1 MNFQKINTGWLLKH
15 SMCGL
20 AICKTA
26 CEPWTLKTSKKH
38 PLVLEWWT
46 WSHSEKDANGSSG
59 CLHRLHVCRMFVHLS
74 IWSED
79 GKKKYI
85 QQDTR
90 HQPDTTP
97 HHRSPRVIQTQFAH
111 NGHQGAHPG
120 GKPVNPQRPVTDAD
134 APVAS
139 MKDSGVLT
147 GSGGG
152 ESSLSQQS
160 GLKGQKVKWEAE
172 SITGPKERWRVKAHT
187 LSFEN
192 KRKDFF
198 KMIKLFQKV

>member
-1 MNFQKINTGWLLKH
+1 MNLISFRKRCKRQQWVFTQTSRLQNVCPSVYLKWGWK
-15 SMCGL
+15 
-20 AICKTA
+20 
-26 CEPWTLKTSKKH
+26 E
-38 PLVLEWWT
+38 
-46 WSHSEKDANGSSG
+46 
-59 CLHRLHVCRMFVHLS
+59 
-74 IWSED
+74 
-79 GKKKYI
+79 KYI

-172 SITGPKERWRVKAHT
+172 SITGPKEKWRVKAHT

-198 KMIKLFQKV
+198 

>member
-1 MNFQKINTGWLLKH
+1 MNLISFWKRCKRQQWVFTQTSHLQNVCPSVYLKWGWKKNTYNKI
-15 SMCGL
+15 
-20 AICKTA
+20 
-26 CEPWTLKTSKKH
+26 PDTSLTPH
-38 PLVLEWWT
+38 
-46 WSHSEKDANGSSG
+46 H
-59 CLHRLHVCRMFVHLS
+59 
-74 IWSED
+74 
-79 GKKKYI
+79 
-85 QQDTR
+85 
-90 HQPDTTP
+90 TTP

-160 GLKGQKVKWEAE
+160 GLKGQKVKWE

-192 KRKDFF
+192 
-198 KMIKLFQKV
+198 